1 MNFMDLKDTFC
12 TLIGAYYG
20 MQEMDEYGSK
30 EYVLFDLQQYIL
42 NFVKNHSNLFPYQKL
57 AQEIEK
63 KPLKTKLQD
72 CLLILPKINVPM
84 DLIFLIQSRLREIRE
99 QEISE

>member
-1 MNFMDLKDTFC
+1 MDLKDTFC

-20 MQEMDEYGSK
+20 MLEMDEYGSK

-42 NFVKNHSNLFPYQKL
+42 NFVKINSNLFPYQEL
-57 AQEIEK
+57 AEEIEK
-63 KPLKTKLQD
+63 KTLKMKLQD
-72 CLLILPKINVPM
+72 CLLILPKINVSM
-84 DLIFLIQSRLREIRE
+84 DLIFLIQNRLREIRE